1 MADKKYKCT
10 ELIEKF
16 NEYRAFKQKKIQ
28 EWRLIRSIYKGDF
41 WNIFKKYM
49 KDYTITPDCNY
60 FEYVVQAYLNSIYSG
75 AFIGT
80 ITPRRVEDEP
90 SIRQL
95 NAFINYQ
102 WNLWGMKNKYL
113 HVGEN
118 GELYNLGAVRVEW
131 SDRKKRIFLK
141 AVAPQELYFD
151 PSVDNYRE
159 GEAIFVE
166 RSVNINT
173 LKNKKEFKDEVE
185 KYLKDKTIASDK
197 TTANRLAGYEN
208 QASSKNTRVSLI
220 ECFIRNDED
229 TIDQVFILDE
239 AVIISEKL
247 NLPLKNFPIVCYT
260 PQRPDG
266 DPYGSSKLLKILNT
280 SIALNLLDSMEAT
293 YPFRLLNRVRFVNLD
308 GRINMRSFADFGNTP
323 GASFEVR
330 GDPRNIV
337 YYQDIPHLPD
347 LSNIKARL
355 ENTIYQVT
363 GVDPYYRGRATNS
376 VQTTGATQALQA
388 RVTML
393 TDNARI
399 TMLEEFTE
407 DITRL
412 IIEYY
417 FNYGGDEVYEVP
429 QLSATGTNQVV
440 GVHRLNFKKMLDSK
454 VTFDYHIAASTL
466 LPMNQANLFESA
478 KGLYEMQ
485 GQYQFKKQ
493 IITEEE
499 LIRYSDFP
507 QKDLWLQRLAR
518 DDNERI
524 ASTLVADLTNF
535 ASIFSRLLAEGL
547 SEEQAAQN
555 AIQILIEEKNSMK
568 QDPSLGMGLE

>member
-1 MADKKYKCT
+1 
-10 ELIEKF
+10 
-16 NEYRAFKQKKIQ
+16 
-28 EWRLIRSIYKGDF
+28 
-41 WNIFKKYM
+41 
-49 KDYTITPDCNY
+49 
-60 FEYVVQAYLNSIYSG
+60 
-75 AFIGT
+75 
-80 ITPRRVEDEP
+80 
-90 SIRQL
+90 
-95 NAFINYQ
+95 
-102 WNLWGMKNKYL
+102 
-113 HVGEN
+113 
-118 GELYNLGAVRVEW
+118 
-131 SDRKKRIFLK
+131 
-141 AVAPQELYFD
+141 
-151 PSVDNYRE
+151 
-159 GEAIFVE
+159 
-166 RSVNINT
+166 
-173 LKNKKEFKDEVE
+173 
-185 KYLKDKTIASDK
+185 
-197 TTANRLAGYEN
+197 
-208 QASSKNTRVSLI
+208 
-220 ECFIRNDED
+220 
-229 TIDQVFILDE
+229 
-239 AVIISEKL
+239 
-247 NLPLKNFPIVCYT
+247 
-260 PQRPDG
+260 
-266 DPYGSSKLLKILNT
+266 
-280 SIALNLLDSMEAT
+280 
-293 YPFRLLNRVRFVNLD
+293 
-308 GRINMRSFADFGNTP
+308 MRSFSDFGNTP

-355 ENTIYQVT
+355 ENSIYQVT

-393 TDNARI
+393 TDNSRI

-417 FNYGGDEVYEVP
+417 FNYGGDEEYEVP
-429 QLSATGTNQVV
+429 QLSATGTNKVID
-440 GVHRLNFKKMLDSK
+440 VHRLNFKKMLDSK

-507 QKDLWLQRLAR
+507 QKDLWLQRLAKE
-518 DDNERI
+518 DHERV